1 MFVPESRECVV
12 DTEKEIR
19 FQILQKFLKQKLS
32 GQGTEGTNSIG
43 PEGGGAKAPGFFMKQ
58 FRAYVSRAQEGIL
71 SENPSA
77 EGFDRV
83 PSIAEARE
91 RAAAGTLQESLR
103 AEDMRDAVCEAM
115 HTLKECTE
123 KDCIGSHSCGA
134 DLKSESVPLPEED
147 LSKSAAAPRGS
158 IFSRRAILLA
168 ILVNIVLGLVL
179 ALVMHLDR
187 PEPPKY
193 VYYIELTD
201 RPDST
206 GQGVE
211 KKVGKESVQEPE
223 AASSQPG
230 EQ

>member
-1 MFVPESRECVV
+1 MNAGVSTPVFV
-12 DTEKEIR
+12 
-19 FQILQKFLKQKLS
+19 
-32 GQGTEGTNSIG
+32 
-43 PEGGGAKAPGFFMKQ
+43 MKQ

-83 PSIAEARE
+83 PSLAEARE

-103 AEDMRDAVCEAM
+103 AEDMRDGVREAT

-123 KDCIGSHSCGA
+123 ETCVRPDSCGA
-134 DLKSESVPLPEED
+134 DMKDVSVPLPDAD

-168 ILVNIVLGLVL
+168 ILVNVILGLVL

-211 KKVGKESVQEPE
+211 KKVGKESVQDPE

-230 EQ
+230 KQ

>member
-1 MFVPESRECVV
+1 
-12 DTEKEIR
+12 
-19 FQILQKFLKQKLS
+19 
-32 GQGTEGTNSIG
+32 
-43 PEGGGAKAPGFFMKQ
+43 MKQ

-83 PSIAEARE
+83 PYLAEAKE

-103 AEDMRDAVCEAM
+103 AEDMRDDIREAT
-115 HTLKECTE
+115 HTLKGCAE
-123 KDCIGSHSCGA
+123 KDCIGSHPGGA
-134 DLKSESVPLPEED
+134 DMKSESVPLPEAD
-147 LSKSAAAPRGS
+147 LSEGAAVPRGAL
-158 IFSRRAILLA
+158 FSRRAILLA
-168 ILVNIVLGLVL
+168 ILVNVILGLVL
-179 ALVMHLDR
+179 ALVMHLDK

-206 GQGVE
+206 GKGLE
-211 KKVGKESVQEPE
+211 EKVGEQPAPESE
-223 AASSQPG
+223 AAGSETK

>member
-1 MFVPESRECVV
+1 MNAGVSTPVFV
-12 DTEKEIR
+12 
-19 FQILQKFLKQKLS
+19 
-32 GQGTEGTNSIG
+32 
-43 PEGGGAKAPGFFMKQ
+43 MKQ

-83 PSIAEARE
+83 PSLAEARE
-91 RAAAGTLQESLR
+91 RAAGETLQESLR
-103 AEDMRDAVCEAM
+103 AEDMREAT
-115 HTLKECTE
+115 HTRGD
-123 KDCIGSHSCGA
+123 DCADKACIRHDSSGA
-134 DLKSESVPLPEED
+134 DNKDDMKDESVPLPEAD
-147 LSKSAAAPRGS
+147 LGGDAAAPRGS
-158 IFSRRAILLA
+158 LFSRRAILLA
-168 ILVNIVLGLVL
+168 ILVNVILGLVL

-201 RPDST
+201 RPDSA
-206 GQGVE
+206 GAGME
-211 KKVGKESVQEPE
+211 DKAGEESVHDSE